1 MGLEL
6 AQTGI
11 AGLDDVLRGGFPRG
25 RTYLVIGHPGSGKTT
40 LGMQFL
46 LDGVAKGEKVLLLSL
61 SETRDELEGVADS
74 HGWDLDGISIYDLN
88 AAEQALGLDGA
99 QTMFDPSDVEFRE
112 TSAAILTEIERVK
125 PRRVVFDS
133 LSELSLLAVD
143 PLSFRREMLRLKRFL
158 QDCGI
163 TALLSSD
170 STNPDADRQLESL
183 AHGVVLLEAI
193 APAYGPERRRVL
205 VRKLRGIA
213 FRGGYHDYRIAK
225 GGMRVFPRLVASEH
239 FGSPTPGSIQSGI
252 PALDTLVG
260 GGIARGSSTLI
271 MGPAGCGKSSLLSRF
286 AYSVLSGGEAVSIN
300 LFDESIDTFLLRARS
315 LGHPLEDFQ
324 ESGRLIL
331 RAIDPASCSPGELI
345 HLIRDDAE
353 HRHARFVGI
362 DSLNGY
368 VYAMPEEGF
377 LSLHIHELLAYL
389 NHLGVTTFLVLA
401 QHGVVGSVSA
411 NSADITYTADSVIV
425 FRFFE
430 ALGGIRRAISVLKK
444 RHGPHEE
451 TIREYS
457 LKTGRLEVGEPLTEF
472 QGVLTGVPT
481 FVGDSKNLSAKDAR

>member
-11 AGLDDVLRGGFPRG
+11 AGFDDVLRGGFPRG

-46 LDGVAKGEKVLLLSL
+46 LDGVAKGENVLLLSL
-61 SETRDELEGVADS
+61 SETRDELEGVAES
-74 HGWDLDGISIYDLN
+74 HAWDLSGISIYDLN
-88 AAEQALGLDGA
+88 AAEQTLGLDGA

-112 TSAAILTEIERVK
+112 TSSAILAEIERVK
-125 PRRVVFDS
+125 PSRLVFDS
-133 LSELSLLAVD
+133 LSELSLLAAD

-158 QDCGI
+158 QERGI

-183 AHGVVLLEAI
+183 AHGVVILEAI
-193 APAYGPERRRVL
+193 SPAYGPERRRMR

-213 FRGGYHDYRIAK
+213 FRGGFHDYRISK
-225 GGMRVFPRLVASEH
+225 GGIRVFPRLVASEH
-239 FGSPTPGSIQSGI
+239 AREPTGGSIRSGI
-252 PALDTLVG
+252 PTLDALVG
-260 GGIARGSSTLI
+260 GGVARGSSTLV

-286 AYSVLSGGEAVSIN
+286 AYSVLASGENVSIN
-300 LFDESIDTFLLRARS
+300 LFDESMETFLLRARS
-315 LGHPLEDFQ
+315 LGHPLE
-324 ESGRLIL
+324 EYRETGRLVL
-331 RAIDPASCSPGELI
+331 RTVDPASCSPGELI
-345 HLIRDDAE
+345 HLIRDDVE
-353 HRHARFVGI
+353 QRDVQFVGI

-401 QHGVVGSVSA
+401 QHGVIASVSA

-430 ALGGIRRAISVLKK
+430 ARGGIRRAISVLKK

-457 LKTGRLEVGEPLTEF
+457 LKNGRIEVGEPITEF

-481 FVGDSKNLSAKDAR
+481 YVGDSKSLSAKDNA

>member
-11 AGLDDVLRGGFPRG
+11 AGLDDVLRGGFPCG

-46 LDGVAKGEKVLLLSL
+46 LDGVAKGQKTLLISL
-61 SETRDELEGVADS
+61 SETRDELQGVAES
-74 HGWDLDGISIYDLN
+74 HGWDLSGISIYDLN
-88 AAEQALGLDGA
+88 AAEQTLGLDGA

-112 TSAAILTEIERVK
+112 TSSAILNEVERVK
-125 PRRVVFDS
+125 PQRVVFDS

-143 PLSFRREMLRLKRFL
+143 SLAFRREMLRLKRFF
-158 QDCGI
+158 QDRGI

-193 APAYGPERRRVL
+193 APAYGPERRRLL
-205 VRKLRGIA
+205 VRKLRGIP
-213 FRGGYHDYRIAK
+213 FRGGYHDYRIVK
-225 GGMRVFPRLVASEH
+225 GGTRVFPRLVASEYPR
-239 FGSPTPGSIQSGI
+239 SSSKGSIQSGI

-286 AYSVLSGGEAVSIN
+286 AHWVLSGGEAVSIN

-315 LGHPLEDFQ
+315 LGHGLDQFL
-324 ESGRLIL
+324 ESGQLVL
-331 RAIDPASCSPGELI
+331 RAIDPASCSPGELT
-345 HLIRDDAE
+345 HLIREDVE
-353 HRHARFVGI
+353 QRKARFVGI

-377 LSLHIHELLAYL
+377 LSLHIHEMLSYL
-389 NHLGVTTFLVLA
+389 NHVGVTTFLVLA
-401 QHGVVGSVSA
+401 QHGVVGSVST

-430 ALGGIRRAISVLKK
+430 ATGGIRRAISMLKK
-444 RHGPHEE
+444 RHGRHEE

-457 LKTGRLEVGEPLTEF
+457 LKNGLIEVGEPLTEF

-481 FVGDSKNLSAKDAR
+481 YVGDGTSLAPKASR